1 MKTWL
6 VIPIILS
13 KSGSKKLIE
22 SCQTTKKTRGE
33 KGNIW
38 QAVITWLKQIQWK
51 RLPTDSTQTKGA
63 NIKYLREKV
72 EHEPRH
78 GHVGGPR
85 AGVARGA
92 PAGAQLPSEENC
104 VNNLLQSKL
113 FLDTSIS
120 PVLASSGCYLGAAGQ
135 SSVGLV
141 AVAAMLGKPSAGESP
156 LLCWMYN
163 CPTTPLLLLHR
174 SSLQFCPV
182 ALLLPA
188 PSSSILGGRK

>member
-1 MKTWL
+1 M
-6 VIPIILS
+6 
-13 KSGSKKLIE
+13 
-22 SCQTTKKTRGE
+22 
-33 KGNIW
+33 
-38 QAVITWLKQIQWK
+38 
-51 RLPTDSTQTKGA
+51 
-63 NIKYLREKV
+63 EKV
-72 EHEPRH
+72 EHQPRH

-163 CPTTPLLLLHR
+163 CPTPPLLLHR

-188 PSSSILGGRK
+188 PSSSILEVAANRKLPFIVFFMGICVWVQEDFDVLPAYHCASPKGS